1 MAKKNFLTI
10 LYTAVFSLFCVFVFS
25 QINQRDLIM
34 QLDNHNLTSEAYQI
48 SLRQNE
54 PLGKFTE
61 ELEKNDEINNVQVHF
76 QSKINKNVTYFY
88 GKGSF
93 IIPPMISGDFFSKND
108 FNSIVSVAVVGKDL
122 KKDLYKPKDQAYLYF
137 NNRYIPV
144 LGIMGEKHNRSRLD
158 NQIFIA
164 GGRNIME
171 HLNSNDF
178 TIKLDGQKRFATK
191 ELSQTFNATSVKKVI
206 RQNTITQ
213 SGSWVSNHFI
223 HLIGLIV
230 VIIGIIGGGFLW
242 VTIGHKDF
250 RAELFASDDQR
261 RVVFQEWRSFAIY
274 NGIGIVVGTL
284 IGTVVFTLSTY
295 LQLIPFVLIL
305 YIIDILIFYLMVKH
319 IVNHLKIGL

>member
-10 LYTAVFSLFCVFVFS
+10 LYTALLSVFCVYVFS

-48 SLRQNE
+48 NLRQNE
-54 PLGKFTE
+54 TLGKFTKK
-61 ELEKNDEINNVQVHF
+61 LEKNDSIDNVQVHF
-76 QSKINKNVTYFY
+76 QSKNDKNVTYFY

-93 IIPPMISGDFFSKND
+93 IVPPMISGDFFSKND
-108 FNSIVSVAVVGKDL
+108 FNSIVSVAVVGKNL

-137 NNRYIPV
+137 DNHYIPV

-171 HLNSNDF
+171 HLNSSDF
-178 TIKLDGQKRFATK
+178 TIKLDGQKKFSPK
-191 ELSQTFNATSVKKVI
+191 MLLQTFNAASVKRVV
-206 RQNTITQ
+206 RQNTISQ

-230 VIIGIIGGGFLW
+230 IIIGMLGGGVLW
-242 VTIGHKDF
+242 VTIGRKDF
-250 RAELFASDDQR
+250 RAELFASNDQR
-261 RVVFQEWRSFAIY
+261 RVIFQEWRSFATY
-274 NGIGIVVGTL
+274 NGIGIVIGML
-284 IGTVVFTLSTY
+284 IGTVIFTLSTY
-295 LQLIPFVLIL
+295 VQLIPFILIL
-305 YIIDILIFYLMVKH
+305 YVIDLLTFYLMIKH
-319 IVNHLKIGL
+319 NVDRLKINL